1 MTPVAAFSDKPVG
14 RVPLV
19 KLQVYG
25 VVPPV
30 AASVVL
36 YATLI
41 CPLGRELVVIANVAG
56 AIVSVRL
63 TVFVCFELSESCTWN
78 VSGVLVTVAVGVPV
92 IVPVDTFKLKPA
104 GTVPFVMDH
113 VYGVV
118 PPLAA
123 KDVL

>member
-1 MTPVAAFSDKPVG
+1 VG